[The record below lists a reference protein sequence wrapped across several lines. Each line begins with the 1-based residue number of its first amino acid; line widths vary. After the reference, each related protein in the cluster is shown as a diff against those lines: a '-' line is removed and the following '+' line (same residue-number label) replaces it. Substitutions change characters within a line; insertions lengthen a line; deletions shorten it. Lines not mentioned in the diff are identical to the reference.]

1 MFFFFILNWWN
12 QIPLEEKGFYISN
25 LMPQKDNLM
34 VCYKNVDESLP
45 FDIRTHIRVLKIIHI
60 FGSTIACLFECKKQP
75 RKEILKMCI
84 EWKKRKEFALE
95 IFFLLLN
102 SHKRILFSLVSERIR
117 SIMNQKRRIVSFCD
131 KPRILNMIQMKGP

>member
-1 MFFFFILNWWN
+1 MVIVSV
-12 QIPLEEKGFYISN
+12 IYGFCISN

-95 IFFLLLN
+95 IFFFALEL
-102 SHKRILFSLVSERIR
+102 S
-117 SIMNQKRRIVSFCD
+117 QKNLIFV
-131 KPRILNMIQMKGP
+131 GE